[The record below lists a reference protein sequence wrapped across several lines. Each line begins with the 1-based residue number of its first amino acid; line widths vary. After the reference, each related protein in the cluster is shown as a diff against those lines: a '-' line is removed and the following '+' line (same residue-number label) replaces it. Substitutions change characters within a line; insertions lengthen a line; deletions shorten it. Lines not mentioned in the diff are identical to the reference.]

1 MLLVTSLWQNQKSFR
16 LIPFTNDCPFS
27 EGIYDPGSKVLVLM
41 SNIRKQTVHMLPKL
55 NDDGDAIPVK
65 TKRPGSSP
73 PYKEQRVTLETF
85 SEYYIS
91 EKDEIE
97 SAIEMLAINPD
108 FNYKQYTSPSGLF
121 VPEEKKIIL
130 QS

>member
-1 MLLVTSLWQNQKSFR
+1 MLLVTSMWQNQKAFR
-16 LIPFTNDCPFS
+16 LIPITNDCPFS
-27 EGIYDPGSKVLVLM
+27 EGIYDPASKVLVLM

-55 NDDGDAIPVK
+55 NDDGDAIAVK
-65 TKRPGSSP
+65 TKRPDGRP

-97 SAIEMLAINPD
+97 STIEMLAINPE

-130 QS
+130 SS